1 MKIVLNYDWN
11 DLMKT
16 MIKMDGIIVHQ
27 IIKKIIVQT
36 VYGLTEE
43 EIAVVEGKNV

>member
-16 MIKMDGIIVHQ
+16 MIKRGSDI
-27 IIKKIIVQT
+27 KIIVQT
-36 VYGLTEE
+36 MYDYSQASGILSNLVSTLSG
-43 EIAVVEGKNV
+43 